1 MNMLKFS
8 CFQEL
13 NSADNYT
20 NNFAL
25 KVFKPSFVVCLLC
38 FVQACGTIGPSSNPK
53 SSQADTL
60 ASIGQTA
67 EPSPLKV
74 QLLTR
79 QARNE
84 KLAQIYRSMLN
95 IEPEQQ
101 VRAQIQHRMLQLDV
115 KLHEQD
121 NTFESA
127 HVLENLTKQYQQLLI
142 QYPNRSENE
151 TIKYELAKNL
161 DLQGKQKE
169 SLLVIESL
177 LADYP
182 ETKYYAELQ
191 FRRGELYYNL
201 QHYPFALKAYQAVL
215 QADNNENYQLNSL
228 YMSGWSLF
236 KLNRLAEADKKFL
249 HVLTMIANTGN
260 QHNDFSFSQVSL
272 SHQSLAADTQR
283 VLSISLSQQ
292 QQAKS
297 LIALL
302 SNHKKQQKNVTAAND
317 ITHFEHILFANLAS
331 FLQEQKLHHDAR
343 NTYQAYLNYAP
354 DTLWAARFTLALIE
368 LYQQNNNF
376 VQMKS
381 LKSDYVSQFGL
392 KGQFWSQASASDKK
406 EVLPHLLAFS
416 LAYSRM
422 LYAKAQDV
430 YDDLMREQQFKLTA
444 QALQGYLEFAD
455 MSEKLAL
462 KQVSVMTEQ
471 YLYADASFEAKQ
483 YENALVMYLKLAYQ
497 TPEQSVNTDIEPEV
511 GKAMHQEINEAL
523 SFAEIQL
530 SSGYAASVTIREM
543 LSQTPLSE
551 QSTEYQALLL
561 KRREIDDLFIQYFAH
576 DRRAKFIAVQQ
587 AEFAFQERNYPV
599 LERYVDFILTAYQ
612 VDNAQDN
619 SQISLTPEQ
628 LTQVQIVSQLRA
640 NASYQQHDY
649 IKAEHDYLFA
659 LQFIDNDKNN
669 GKKRREIEELIAS
682 CIYAQAQ
689 LYNQLTAKTAE
700 DYQQAIGHY
709 LRLGKIVPNSKY
721 RANAEFD
728 AANLLL
734 EQEQWHEA
742 VKVLLQFQR
751 LFPDHKYSLSIPAK
765 LALSY
770 EKLALWP
777 KAAEQ
782 LLLLTQHE
790 QDIDIK
796 REAQY
801 TAAEYYL
808 KAGDISQAIVH
819 FRTYAHQ
826 YPEPF
831 IIAQEVRFKLS
842 ELYLQTKQPNKR
854 YFWFRKLI
862 KYHKLLLKN
871 NNVVQSSVKQRS
883 NYLASFAAFHLAQAH
898 QQTFNWTK
906 LKAPL
911 HSTLKRK
918 QQAMKEAIAYYQLVF
933 KWQLAEFVPQANYSI
948 AQMYRRLAADI
959 MSSERPTDLDELA
972 LEEYELLLEEIAYPF
987 EEKSI
992 EVHQANAERAW
1003 QNIYDQWVKKSFKAL
1018 AEIEPAKY
1026 NKAEDV
1032 PEVIDAIF

>member
-1 MNMLKFS
+1 MIFLTLS
-8 CFQEL
+8 CFQKRTF
-13 NSADNYT
+13 DNNYI
-20 NNFAL
+20 NNFAF
-25 KVFKPSFVVCLLC
+25 KVFKLSIAVALLC
-38 FVQACGTIGPSSNPK
+38 FVQACGTIGTSNDQK
-53 SSQADTL
+53 SSEADTL

-67 EPSPLKV
+67 EPSQLKM

-79 QARNE
+79 QARDE

-115 KLHEQD
+115 KSHEQD
-121 NTFESA
+121 NTFESQD
-127 HVLENLTKQYQQLLI
+127 VLEKLTKQYQQILI
-142 QYPNRSENE
+142 QYPNRPENE
-151 TIKYELAKNL
+151 TIKYELAKKL

-182 ETKYYAELQ
+182 ETSYYAELQ

-236 KLNRLAEADKKFL
+236 KLNRLAEADEKFL
-249 HVLTMIANTGN
+249 HVLSMIAGTNK
-260 QHNDFSFSQVSL
+260 QDNDFSFSQVSS

-302 SNHKKQQKNVTAAND
+302 KNHKKQQKNVTSAKN
-317 ITHFEHILFANLAS
+317 ISYFEHILFANLAL

-376 VQMKS
+376 AQIKR

-392 KGQFWSQASASDKK
+392 QGKFWSQASVSDKK

-416 LAYSRM
+416 LAHSRM

-430 YDDLMREQQFKLTA
+430 FDDTSREQQFKLTA
-444 QALQGYLEFAD
+444 QALQGYLELAD
-455 MSEKLAL
+455 ISEKLAF

-497 TPEQSVNTDIEPEV
+497 TAEQSKETYLAPAGDETIQQDNEEV
-511 GKAMHQEINEAL
+511 L
-523 SFAEIQL
+523 SFDEIQL

-543 LSQTPLSE
+543 LAETALSE
-551 QSTEYQALLL
+551 RSTEYQTLLL
-561 KRREIDDLFIQYFAH
+561 KRREIDDLFIQHFSH

-587 AEFAFQERNYPV
+587 AEFAFQEHNYPV
-599 LERYVDFILTAYQ
+599 LDRYVDFILTAYQ
-612 VDNAQDN
+612 VANAQVN
-619 SQISLTPEQ
+619 EQNRLTPEQ
-628 LTQVQIVSQLRA
+628 LKQVQIVSQLRA
-640 NASYQQHDY
+640 NASYQQQDY

-659 LQFIDNDKNN
+659 LQFIDSEQNN
-669 GKKRREIEELIAS
+669 SKKRREIEELIAS

-689 LYNQLTAKTAE
+689 SYHQVAAKTPE

-709 LRLGKIVPNSKY
+709 LRLGKIIPHSTY

-742 VKVLLQFQR
+742 VNVLVQFQR
-751 LFPDHKYSLSIPAK
+751 LFPDHQYSLSIPAK

-782 LLLLTQHE
+782 LLLLTENE
-790 QDIDIK
+790 QDLDVK

-842 ELYLQTKQPNKR
+842 EFYRQTKQPNKR

-862 KYHKLLLKN
+862 KHHKLLLKN
-871 NNVVQSSVKQRS
+871 ANVAPPSVKKRS

-911 HSTLKRK
+911 NSTLKRK

-933 KWQLAEFVPQANYSI
+933 TWQLAEFVPQANYSI
-948 AQMYRRLAADI
+948 AQMYRKLAADI
-959 MSSERPTDLDELA
+959 MSSERPTELDELA

-1003 QNIYDQWVKKSFKAL
+1003 QNIYDQWVQKSFKAL

-1026 NKAEDV
+1026 NKAEHV
-1032 PEVIDAIF
+1032 PEAIDAIF